1 MPPKGYQSAGEAIIP
16 VGTRI
21 PQSWFPIIEAHL
33 QTLRRQNPA
42 LRVSQSD
49 ALRDLIR
56 LGIQALGKQLSLFED
71 TTPVEQAPPGASAF
85 EQAAVRDIGETQPVT
100 TPTVAHP
107 TPAQPPQVGATA
119 AQPHR
124 QNLRA
129 VRRRV
134 RELWAQEQ
142 YHGMDLREFGKVL
155 FDMGVYRARSS
166 KSGEEVPVGSGTLS
180 KWLRESQDQTGE

>member
-1 MPPKGYQSAGEAIIP
+1 MPPKGYQSAGEPIMP

-21 PQSWFPIIEAHL
+21 PQSWFPIIEAHI

-56 LGIQALGKQLSLFED
+56 LGIQSLGKQLSLFED

-85 EQAAVRDIGETQPVT
+85 EQAAVRDMGETQPVT
-100 TPTVAHP
+100 IPPVEYP

-129 VRRRV
+129 VRQRV
-134 RELWAQEQ
+134 RALWAQDQ

-166 KSGEEVPVGSGTLS
+166 KTGEEVPVGSGTLS